1 MLPEITPKQGRR
13 ANVCL
18 KHDRKQANRHSQGVT
33 AGYVRRFGQSAAK
46 WSRWEKRVS
55 LSVLLHKPLMTQAN
69 PVNDPSAEI
78 GRPKQVRA

>member
-1 MLPEITPKQGRR
+1 MDQPRAELPE
-13 ANVCL
+13 
-18 KHDRKQANRHSQGVT
+18 RKKTGRHSQGVT

-55 LSVLLHKPLMTQAN
+55 LSVLLHKPLVTQAN